1 MKNIISLF
9 CLLLVTSISIGQNKK
24 TEKADKLYNSYQYVD
39 AIEEYLKLTTDNEVS
54 AYVSVQLAD
63 SYYNIYNIEEASKW
77 YKTALEK
84 QPSAETYY
92 KYAQVLKSQ
101 GKYKL
106 ANEQMDVFAKLM
118 PEDERAKAYLK
129 NPNYIPQLVEKDKLF
144 NVEETTIND
153 DKQSD
158 FGAVLSND
166 NILYF
171 VSTRKSS
178 KKQDSWTKQSYLDI
192 YKSIRNE
199 DGTLSTPEEVA
210 ELNTQYHDGPLTIS
224 KDGKTM
230 YFSRD
235 GHSMGTYK
243 KIKNNKVKLAQQG
256 IYKATLID
264 GKWDNITALP
274 INSNDYTVSHPSLSP
289 NGSTYGNPV
298 NMGENVN
305 TSGKEGFPFI
315 AEDDILYFASSG
327 RQGFGGFDI
336 FKCDL
341 KNDTKAEN
349 LGNAI
354 NTKSDDFSFSVN
366 AKNKIGYF
374 SSNRSGADN
383 IYLAIP
389 ICQFETYVIVKDKV
403 TNTVLKNA
411 EITISD
417 SQNREIATQKSD
429 KNGKTDFNVSCEDS
443 YSISVSKKGYNE
455 IIIPVT
461 PSEGN
466 DVTINVDL
474 EPINEIITEREVK
487 LNNIYFEF
495 NKSNITQQ
503 GALELD
509 KLVRIMKDY
518 PDMNILVRSHT
529 DTKGSA
535 DYNKKLSERRAK
547 STVQYLISK
556 GVDKSRLSSEGVGSK
571 EPLVKCTPNCTDSE
585 DAQNRRSE
593 FLIKKN

>member
-1 MKNIISLF
+1 M
-9 CLLLVTSISIGQNKK
+9 
-24 TEKADKLYNSYQYVD
+24 
-39 AIEEYLKLTTDNEVS
+39 
-54 AYVSVQLAD
+54 
-63 SYYNIYNIEEASKW
+63 
-77 YKTALEK
+77 
-84 QPSAETYY
+84 
-92 KYAQVLKSQ
+92 
-101 GKYKL
+101 
-106 ANEQMDVFAKLM
+106 
-118 PEDERAKAYLK
+118 
-129 NPNYIPQLVEKDKLF
+129 
-144 NVEETTIND
+144 
-153 DKQSD
+153 
-158 FGAVLSND
+158 
-166 NILYF
+166 
-171 VSTRKSS
+171 
-178 KKQDSWTKQSYLDI
+178 
-192 YKSIRNE
+192 
-199 DGTLSTPEEVA
+199 
-210 ELNTQYHDGPLTIS
+210 YHDGPITIS

-235 GHSMGTYK
+235 GHSMGAYK
-243 KIKNNKVKLAQQG
+243 KIKDNKVKLAQQG

-289 NGSTYGNPV
+289 DGKTLYFASNMPGGNGDTDIWKISVEGNNYGKPENL
-298 NMGENVN
+298 GSNVN

-341 KNDTKAEN
+341 KNNVEAEN

-366 AKNKIGYF
+366 TQNKIGYF
-374 SSNRSGADN
+374 SSNRSGVDN

-389 ICQFETYVIVKDKV
+389 ICQFETLVTVKDRV
-403 TNTVLKNA
+403 TKAIIKNA
-411 EITISD
+411 EITILD
-417 SQNREIATQKSD
+417 NQNGKITTQKSN
-429 KNGKTDFNVSCEDS
+429 KNGETNFNVSCDNT
-443 YSISVSKKGYNE
+443 YSISVSKKGYDDV
-455 IIIPVT
+455 IVPVT
-461 PSEGN
+461 ASEGD

-474 EPINEIITEREVK
+474 QPINEIITETEVK

-509 KLVRIMKDY
+509 KLVKIMKDY
-518 PDMNILVRSHT
+518 PEMNILVRSHT
-529 DTKGSA
+529 DTKGSS
-535 DYNKKLSERRAK
+535 DYNNRLSERRAE

-556 GVDKSRLSSEGVGSK
+556 GVDKSRLSSEGVGNN
-571 EPLVKCTPNCTDSE
+571 EPLVKCAPNCTEAE